1 MELKLWQVDAFA
13 DKAFEGNPAAVVPLT
28 QWLSDEL
35 MQDIAA
41 ENNLSETAFFV
52 PAGPG
57 KYDLRWF
64 TPSVEVSLCGHATLA
79 SAYVVFTHLQPQLS
93 RVEFSTKSGILTVEK
108 AADDY
113 LAMALP
119 AYAANPHP
127 EDEDFK
133 EALEEA
139 LNLEPLEVFK
149 ANYPLAVF
157 ATADEILDAE
167 SDGLLA
173 DMLDEFEEDG
183 IILTAPGGDTGF
195 DFVSRFFVPGK
206 GIAEDPVT
214 GSTHSALVPFWAKR
228 LGKAKL
234 LARQLSP
241 RGGTLICEEQGE
253 RVLLKG
259 KVAPYLEGV
268 IKV

>member
-1 MELKLWQVDAFA
+1 MLDLAPR
-13 DKAFEGNPAAVVPLT
+13 GNPAAVVPLT
-28 QWLSDEL
+28 QWLSDDL

-52 PAGPG
+52 PAGAG

-79 SAYVVFTHLQPQLS
+79 SGYVVLTHLQPQLS

-108 AADDY
+108 AADGY

-119 AYAANPHP
+119 AYAAVPHP
-127 EDEDFK
+127 EGEDFK

-139 LNLEPLEVFK
+139 LNLDALEVFK

-157 ATADEILDAE
+157 ATADEIFEAE

-183 IILTAPGGDTGF
+183 VIITAPGGDLGF

-234 LARQLSP
+234 IARQVSP

-268 IKV
+268 IMV

>member
-1 MELKLWQVDAFA
+1 M
-13 DKAFEGNPAAVVPLT
+13 
-28 QWLSDEL
+28 
-35 MQDIAA
+35 
-41 ENNLSETAFFV
+41 
-52 PAGPG
+52 
-57 KYDLRWF
+57 
-64 TPSVEVSLCGHATLA
+64 
-79 SAYVVFTHLQPQLS
+79 VFTHLQPQLS

-108 AADDY
+108 AADGY

-119 AYAANPHP
+119 AYAANPYP

-214 GSTHSALVPFWAKR
+214 GSTHAALVPFWAKR
-228 LGKAKL
+228 LGKAET
-234 LARQLSP
+234 ARPPNQPP
-241 RGGTLICEEQGE
+241 RRHARSAKSRASACC
-253 RVLLKG
+253 
-259 KVAPYLEGV
+259 
-268 IKV
+268 